1 MVADISKTGA
11 NLSRKRALIEAVLN
25 LLRTRRY
32 ERFFDRGQ
40 FCRIDDILFQNTASF
55 VGTRVITSELT
66 YMIKKLLGTEID
78 DVKIST
84 QMNEDRREYKIK
96 IALGIEGEIIGIDH
110 SYTVGK
116 EL

>member
-1 MVADISKTGA
+1 MVADISKTGS
-11 NLSRKRALIEAVLN
+11 NLSRKRAIVESVMN
-25 LLRTRRY
+25 LLQMRRY

-66 YMIKKLLGTEID
+66 YMIKKMLGSEID
-78 DVKIST
+78 EVKIST
-84 QMNEDRREYKIK
+84 QMNEDKREYKIK
-96 IALGIEGEIIGIDH
+96 IALGLDGETVGIDH

-116 EL
+116 EA